1 MKAFFSNLVNG
12 MSIEEWVAIVSQPIT
27 DFNES
32 DFWQVIDL
40 FVTTPEYF
48 GALLAISSQQLIIP
62 Q

>member
-1 MKAFFSNLVNG
+1 
-12 MSIEEWVAIVSQPIT
+12 MSIEEFVTIVSQPIT

-32 DFWQVIDL
+32 DFWQVIEL